1 MLLEAAA
8 APCDAHA
15 ALHAAVKR
23 MLLRAAA
30 GGAVE
35 VRVVTGLLC
44 ACGGEL
50 AAAALSPPEEEEDA
64 AAAGACVGGC
74 GCPLSL
80 RLSWSGRLW
89 STLQVC
95 AVLQLQPT
103 W

>member
-1 MLLEAAA
+1 M
-8 APCDAHA
+8 
-15 ALHAAVKR
+15 
-23 MLLRAAA
+23 
-30 GGAVE
+30 E

-44 ACGGEL
+44 VCGGEL
-50 AAAALSPPEEEEDA
+50 AAMSLPEEEEEEEEDA

-80 RLSWSGRLW
+80 RLRWSGRLW

-103 W
+103 G